1 MDTVGTVDTEAMVT
15 GAMVTGAIVT
25 GAIVTGAMEAM
36 AIQFTEASTVLITE
50 RDMVALD
57 IKVYK

>member
-1 MDTVGTVDTEAMVT
+1 MAWAMDTVGTVGTEAM
-15 GAMVTGAIVT
+15 
-25 GAIVTGAMEAM
+25 VTGAMEAM